1 MATSLQRAMWDDQ
14 ERRYGSAADIQGWLD
29 KAAEFEAQYGTQP
42 SAWERMRQIENTIH
56 GITPNPPSYK
66 KPVDPTPTTPSWKE
80 DQFLLVSKEDSV
92 DDIYKQSE
100 EALAA
105 ASQHDLYNAAQN
117 AKMQSQLEALGV
129 VPVPPGMQGIGFW
142 AEDDITSGDETKSW
156 SKWRDLNQ
164 GILATDEGATGLDD
178 IAMKQMKQGHALGI
192 DPVKTMTG
200 LLGVLSPNLTATGGT
215 GIGDALVG
223 SGIAQK
229 IGTGTGN
236 TALLQAN
243 TNNSVKALAQ
253 YYTGRVKEIF
263 ERISAG
269 LVGIEGLTDEDDP
282 L

>member
-129 VPVPPGMQGIGFW
+129 IPVEEGIVWG
-142 AEDDITSGDETKSW
+142 G
-156 SKWRDLNQ
+156 SKKRDKNQ
-164 GILATDEGATGLDD
+164 ALLATDAGAAGLDK
-178 IAMKQMKQGHALGI
+178 IAMKQMKQGYALGI
-192 DPVKTMTG
+192 DPLSTMGG
-200 LLGVLSPNLTATGGT
+200 LLGVLSPNLTVTGGT
-215 GIGDALVG
+215 DIGDALVG

-229 IGTGTGN
+229 VGFKTKN
-236 TALLQAN
+236 TALMEAN
-243 TNNSVKALAQ
+243 TNNAIGSLAR
-253 YYTGRVKEIF
+253 YYTGRVKEVF

-269 LVGIEGLTDEDDP
+269 LEGIEGLTDEDDP